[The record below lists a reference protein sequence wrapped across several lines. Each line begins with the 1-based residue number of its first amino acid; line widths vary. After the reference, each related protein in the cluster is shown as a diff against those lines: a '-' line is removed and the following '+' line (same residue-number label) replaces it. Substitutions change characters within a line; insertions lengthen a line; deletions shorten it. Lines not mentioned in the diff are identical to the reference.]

1 MGVGWFVRVALL
13 SVMRIIS
20 LSFAS
25 LRLTGSFG
33 RRVEVPAGAVLAVIL
48 LIILCVFWVV
58 KLKRGDWG

>member
-48 LIILCVFWVV
+48 LIIHKLSCVVQV
-58 KLKRGDWG
+58 ETG